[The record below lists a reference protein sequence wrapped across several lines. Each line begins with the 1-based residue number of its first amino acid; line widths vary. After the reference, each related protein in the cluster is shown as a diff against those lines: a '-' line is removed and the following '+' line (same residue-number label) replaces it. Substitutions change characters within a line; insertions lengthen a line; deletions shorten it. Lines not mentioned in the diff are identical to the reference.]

1 LSEGVA
7 EVFHINI
14 NEKKFSRLKKV
25 ASNLKM
31 DQKAKGGLFKMISK
45 IENLKRIEE
54 SGIVAV
60 VRAENPDQALKI
72 AEAVKAGGI
81 QAIEITMTVP
91 GAIDVIKELAE
102 TYSNNEIL
110 IGAGSVLDAETARC
124 CILAG
129 AEYIVSP
136 ALNEGV
142 IRLCNRYQ
150 KVVIPGAMSITEVI
164 KAMEAGADVVKVF
177 PAILFGPK
185 IIKAIKGPLPQA
197 PLLPTGG
204 VNIDNVA
211 EWIKA
216 GSFAVGAGSAL
227 TVGAKRGDYE
237 EVTET
242 AKTFIKKIKEAR
254 KKL

>member
-1 LSEGVA
+1 
-7 EVFHINI
+7 
-14 NEKKFSRLKKV
+14 
-25 ASNLKM
+25 
-31 DQKAKGGLFKMISK
+31 MISK
-45 IENLKRIEE
+45 IESLKRIAET
-54 SGIVAV
+54 GIVAV
-60 VRAENPDQALKI
+60 VRAENPEQALKI

-110 IGAGSVLDAETARC
+110 IGAGSVLDAETARS

-129 AEYIVSP
+129 AEYIVGP
-136 ALNEGV
+136 ALNEELV
-142 IRLCNRYQ
+142 RLCNRYQ
-150 KVVIPGAMSITEVI
+150 KVVMPGAMSVTEVV

-177 PAILFGPK
+177 PATLFGPK

-204 VNIDNVA
+204 VNVDNVA

-216 GSFAVGAGSAL
+216 GSFAVGVGSAL
-227 TVGAKRGDYE
+227 TAGAKREDYE

-242 AKTFIKKIKEAR
+242 AKEFIKRIKATREEM
-254 KKL
+254 